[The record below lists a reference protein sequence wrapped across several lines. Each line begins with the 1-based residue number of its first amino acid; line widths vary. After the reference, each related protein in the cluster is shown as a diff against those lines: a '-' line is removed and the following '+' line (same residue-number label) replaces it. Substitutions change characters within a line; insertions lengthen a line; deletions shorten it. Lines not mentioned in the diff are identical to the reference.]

1 MTINKIDKDMT
12 IDERKQRLYDATNH
26 GAEIIKIC
34 HSGAAAVI
42 DTNTKFSIRDEK
54 QPSACVLSPKGNR
67 STYEV
72 KDYGLSGKES
82 KWNPID
88 FYMYVNGMNPKNDFM
103 MALEQLEHQFGCA
116 DMLSRQD
123 NRYDFHQYQATDG
136 HRQQGYGIEVMEGFS
151 KIGTE
156 LWGPGI
162 TGETLSMLGWKQ
174 LKSFWWYSSEKDMVY
189 QMVATDRYP
198 IFAQQCEYF
207 NDAQQRHEIFYKVY
221 QPFNFDKQFRFRYL
235 GKVPPRYIFC
245 LDIVKRLA
253 HEAKDKLPQV
263 LVVSGCSDC
272 VNAWAAGYPAIY
284 SMSETDG
291 AMPTIVKSLTPLAKR
306 IILVPDIDE
315 TGVRE
320 GKRLALDF
328 PMIYTAWM
336 TPQDMGGLTDNRGHQ
351 KKDLKDYRSLH
362 PTSNDMKVLIDRAIQ
377 SQFYVTHHDKNG
389 NVTDHSL
396 LSANIY
402 YYLWLKGYC
411 VRRDDERNTP
421 EYIHIQ
427 QHVVSRISAEAIR
440 NALMEDCRQKGVP
453 FEVQNKLSTSNA
465 LPTDKKSFLWRVEGL
480 DFTKATAEL
489 QNFYYQNGYVEV
501 TATSI
506 KFRQMSELSD
516 RYVWADNIIPHN
528 IRLMGCMFTIEYHED
543 GAPVVNIT
551 DEGQKCNLLTLLHNT
566 SRLHWRKFDEQG
578 LTLTPQEE
586 AEEQL
591 CLYVKLVNL
600 GYLCYTR
607 KILSEAYLTL
617 FVDYKLGESVK
628 EANGGTGKSTVL
640 KFIEHVTSNKTIR
653 SYNTKLFDSNFF
665 FAGVHESHD
674 LLILDDCVKELP
686 WAYLNNAVTDALTV
700 EAKHKDPMTIPFSKS
715 PKIVAAT
722 NHVVTDE
729 SPSIQRRQWPVT
741 YSDFYHHKTRKN
753 DYLKE
758 RTVADTFGRT
768 LFDPDYP
775 EQDWIPDL
783 NLMMQCVRLY
793 LSLPT
798 GKRKVMPPMKV
809 IDQRIDQS
817 IMGDRFIET
826 AESLL
831 FPGSE
836 LLDKKVLQGDMKL
849 AFDRQGY
856 QVTSAKSL
864 TQKLKAFCSSRG
876 YVFNPASVTKKDKDG
891 DTWQCKM
898 SIDGR
903 SVLMTCYYIQSAPV
917 QEAEPELNFTEG
929 DALPF

>member
-1 MTINKIDKDMT
+1 MT
-12 IDERKQRLYDATNH
+12 IDERKQRLYDATRQ

-42 DTNTKFSIRDEK
+42 DTNKKFSIRDEK

-67 STYEV
+67 TTYEV
-72 KDYGLSGKES
+72 KDYGLSGRES

-88 FYMYVNGMNPKNDFM
+88 FYMYVNGMNPINDFM

-116 DMLSRQD
+116 EMLSPQD
-123 NRYDFHQYQATDG
+123 NRYEFRQCQATDEQ
-136 HRQQGYGIEVMEGFS
+136 RQQGYGLEPMGDFT
-151 KIGTE
+151 KTGTE
-156 LWGPGI
+156 LWGPDV
-162 TGETLSMLGWKQ
+162 TADTLRQLGWQQ
-174 LKSFWWYSSEKDMVY
+174 LKSFWWYSSEKNMAY
-189 QMVATDRYP
+189 QMIATDRYS
-198 IFAQQCEYF
+198 IFAQQCEYY
-207 NDAQQRHEIFYKVY
+207 DESQKRHIIFYKVY

-245 LDIVKRLA
+245 LDAVKQM
-253 HEAKDKLPQV
+253 AKTGKGKLPEV

-272 VNAWAAGYPAIY
+272 VNAWAAGYPAVY
-284 SMSETDG
+284 GMSETDG
-291 AMPTIVKSLTPLAKR
+291 CMPAILKALEPLAER
-306 IILVPDIDE
+306 VILIPDIDE
-315 TGVRE
+315 TGMRE

-328 PMIYTAWM
+328 PQLYTAWM
-336 TPQDMGGLTDNRGHQ
+336 TPQDMGGLTDNRGNQ
-351 KKDLKDYRSLH
+351 KKDLKDFRSLH
-362 PTSNDMKVLIDRAIQ
+362 RDKWDVKKLIDRALPAQIYETL
-377 SQFYVTHHDKNG
+377 FDKEG
-389 NVTDHSL
+389 NFAGYKLQPV
-396 LSANIY
+396 NIY

-411 VRRDDERNTP
+411 VRRNDEQNTP
-421 EYIHIQ
+421 EYIHIKN
-427 QHVVSRISAEAIR
+427 HIVSRVSAEAIR
-440 NALMEDCRQKGVP
+440 NALMEDSRQKGVP
-453 FEVQNKLSTSNA
+453 LDIQNKLSTSNA
-465 LPTDKKSFLWRVEGL
+465 LPTDKKSFLWRVDGL
-480 DFTKATAEL
+480 DFTKATADA
-489 QNFYYQNGYVEV
+489 QSFYYQNGFVEV

-506 KFRQMSELSD
+506 KFRQMSELKD
-516 RYVWADNIIPHN
+516 RYVWDDSIIPHN
-528 IRLMGCMFTIEYHED
+528 IRIFGDLFTIEHRDD
-543 GAPVVNIT
+543 GSPVVSIT
-551 DEGQKCNLLTLLHNT
+551 DEGLKCNLLTLLHNT
-566 SRLHWRKFDEQG
+566 SRLHWRKVDEQG
-578 LTLTPQEE
+578 VTLTPQEE

-700 EAKHKDPMTIPFSKS
+700 EAKHKDPVTIPFSKS

-753 DYLKE
+753 DYLEE

-793 LSLPT
+793 LSLPA

-891 DTWQCKM
+891 ETWQCKVP
-898 SIDGR
+898 IDGR
-903 SVLMTCYYIQSAPV
+903 YVLMTCYYIQSAPV

-929 DALPF
+929 DAAPF